1 MSTILEPA
9 PKTANA
15 PHRLSGINLA
25 DEAFIPVGINDL
37 ASFRRWADSELYP
50 SRGKFSYFEGQL
62 WVDLTMEQLFTHN
75 QVKTK
80 LTAALSQI
88 VDAENSGYLFSDGV
102 RLSNPPADLSSEPDS
117 VFVSFAAIQG
127 GKVRLVRGQIGGYV
141 ELEGSPEL
149 VVEIVSPSSVRKDTE
164 ILRELYANAGVAE
177 YWLIDAR
184 TTSPS
189 LQVLELKE
197 GAYQPSSQS
206 TDHQNSQVLSRQIAL
221 IQDTDPLG
229 HPRYQFRITPL
240 IPSPMAS
247 LTAPPLPPPS
257 PAG

>member
-9 PKTANA
+9 PKTAVA
-15 PHRLSGINLA
+15 PKRLSGINLA

-50 SRGKFSYFEGQL
+50 SRGRYSFFEGQL
-62 WVDLTMEQLFTHN
+62 WVDLSMEQLFTHN

-80 LTAALSQI
+80 LTAALSQL
-88 VDAENSGYLFSDGV
+88 VDAENNGYFFTDGV
-102 RLSNPPADLSSEPDS
+102 RLSNEAADLSSEPDS
-117 VFVSFAAIQG
+117 VFVSFAAIQT
-127 GKVRLVRGQIGGYV
+127 GKVRLVRGQIGGYM

-164 ILRELYANAGVAE
+164 VLRDLYAKAGVME

-189 LQVLELKE
+189 LQILEWKD
-197 GAYQPSSQS
+197 GTFQPTTTGEQPQTSR
-206 TDHQNSQVLSRQIAL
+206 VLSREIAL
-221 IQDTDPLG
+221 VQDTDPLG
-229 HPRYQFRITPL
+229 HPRYQFRITPV
-240 IPSPMAS
+240 SV
-247 LTAPPLPPPS
+247 
-257 PAG
+257 GG